1 MVFYRNLV
9 DAALDI
15 APNATMQA
23 IAREVINFQ
32 MPGSTM
38 PGFAENALA
47 IAKAGI
53 YDLRSHL
60 DDVVRPVLR
69 FWRVFERD
77 NLDGAGA
84 RARDELRGIPRSGR
98 GEGLVLRP
106 TSRTTAGQ
114 RGRACGSL
122 SADPAGWSSEWD
134 HWSVGPP

>member
-1 MVFYRNLV
+1 VATDENLHMVFYRNLV
-9 DAALDI
+9 NAAFDI

-38 PGFAENALA
+38 PGFAENALT

-53 YDLRSHL
+53 YDLRAHL

-77 NLDGAGA
+77 DLDGDGERARNELAAFLDLVEDKAAHYEQRRQERLAGA
-84 RARDELRGIPRSGR
+84 GVAISAR
-98 GEGLVLRP
+98 
-106 TSRTTAGQ
+106 
-114 RGRACGSL
+114 
-122 SADPAGWSSEWD
+122 
-134 HWSVGPP
+134 